1 MGWLLDENQWCC
13 NCVEWYNRS
22 MAPVSRSE
30 HFTEHGVR
38 HGTDTEPVRR
48 RRHHERGE
56 QNSLKARLAGQLGDR
71 GQDGADAE
79 EGGGHDGGEGD
90 KLGNSIHPVASERW

>member
-1 MGWLLDENQWCC
+1 M
-13 NCVEWYNRS
+13 EWYNRS
-22 MAPVSRSE
+22 MAPVPRCE
-30 HFTEHGVR
+30 QFTEHGVR

-56 QNSLKARLAGQLGDR
+56 QNSLKARLARQLGDR

-79 EGGGHDGGEGD
+79 EGGGHDGGEGETRARGRGRRRSRG
-90 KLGNSIHPVASERW
+90 LGFPFHRRLGKR

>member
-1 MGWLLDENQWCC
+1 
-13 NCVEWYNRS
+13 

-79 EGGGHDGGEGD
+79 ERGGHDGGEGD